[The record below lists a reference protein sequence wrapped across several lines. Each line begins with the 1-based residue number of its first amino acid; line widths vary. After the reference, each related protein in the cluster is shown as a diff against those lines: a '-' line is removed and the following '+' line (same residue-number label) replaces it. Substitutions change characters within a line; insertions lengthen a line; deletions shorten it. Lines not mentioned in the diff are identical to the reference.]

1 MVISYGKSKP
11 YQLVIQLLG
20 MNYKETIN
28 INLLI

>member
-1 MVISYGKSKP
+1 MIISYGKFKA
-11 YQLVIQLLG
+11 YQLVIQLLS